1 MMGRA
6 IDPEHNGKAV
16 RFQPSE
22 RMTAKQIVWG
32 AYMYISIPNFIQD
45 LPLQQLAM
53 TCKLRYHDA

>member
-16 RFQPSE
+16 RFQPNE

-32 AYMYISIPNFIQD
+32 TYMYISIPNFIQD
-45 LPLQQLAM
+45 RSLQQLAL